1 MRVGWGHGQII
12 NHLHFSFRWS
22 AWKSKVT
29 GQGQALKLRL
39 QDIGWWAAHSRK
51 MVRILGNLVA
61 KGFWARSLRHPGL
74 GMSR

>member
-1 MRVGWGHGQII
+1 MRVGLGHGQII
-12 NHLHFSFRWS
+12 NHLHFSFRRS
-22 AWKSKVT
+22 AWKSRVA

-39 QDIGWWAAHSRK
+39 QDIGWWAAHSRQ

-61 KGFWARSLRHPGL
+61 KGFWARSLRHPGP